1 MAIDT
6 RNKRASCI
14 GVCLPVPGVLPNPD
28 STVDSNDRQMTAYT
42 YAGIAAGAPVIGV
55 LYGGLALTG
64 VGT

>member
-1 MAIDT
+1 M
-6 RNKRASCI
+6 
-14 GVCLPVPGVLPNPD
+14 GLPVPSVLPNPD